1 MNNQKANPSY
11 QHEVKGLIKQL
22 DQMLPA
28 EQFAVFNKEAE
39 ELAKQFE
46 QPLKLQKGDHAPDF
60 RLSNATGQAVQLSNL
75 LRQGAVVLF
84 FYRGAWCPYCNLQLQ
99 QLQQVLPQIKAAGA
113 QLVAISPQKP
123 DHSLDMKQ
131 KNDLAFEVLTDE
143 GNQVAQMFTTVFQYG
158 DASLQAMKDL
168 GYDFFD
174 FYNDQS
180 KELPVPA
187 TFIIEPNGVISFA
200 ASEGGDYR
208 DRVEPSMILEALK
221 H

>member
-1 MNNQKANPSY
+1 MNNQKAIPSY
-11 QHEVKGLIKQL
+11 QHGVRGLIKQL

-46 QPLKLQKGDHAPDF
+46 QALKLQKGDRAPDF
-60 RLSNATGQAVQLSNL
+60 KLSNATDQAVQLSNL
-75 LRQGAVVLF
+75 LKQGAVVLV

-99 QLQQVLPQIKAAGA
+99 QLQGVLPQIKAAGA

-131 KNDLAFEVLTDE
+131 KNDLVFEVLTDE
-143 GNQVAQMFTTVFQYG
+143 GNQVARMFTTVFQYG
-158 DASLQAMKDL
+158 DASLKAMKDL

-174 FYNDQS
+174 YYNDQS
-180 KELPVPA
+180 KELPAPA

-208 DRVEPSMILEALK
+208 KRVEPAAILKALK